1 MPGATDRN
9 TPKARL
15 LGAELRD
22 LREQAGW
29 SGRTLAAELNIAQG
43 TVSRYERGDR
53 TPTVAY
59 VARVLGV
66 LGITGAKYDELIE
79 FAETASEPN
88 LVADS
93 RTTRGLHSHLV
104 ELSEYE
110 RAASRVTHV
119 APLVIPGPF
128 QTRAY
133 ASEIMSSVPT
143 EDRDVRVEMRM
154 ARRETLRSGR
164 EFMAIIAERV
174 LREAMGSRA
183 LILEQVRHLTD
194 LAEWPGVTI
203 RIIPASVQTW
213 TLAHNGSFVLFE
225 FPKATPTIHLEHYR
239 GPTFLHD
246 SQDVEAYREAL
257 GSLIETTLSSEQS
270 LALMADI
277 AEQLER
283 TSSRDANNTDE
294 LAENHVLQPE
304 R

>member
-22 LREQAGW
+22 LREQVGW
-29 SGRTLAAELNIAQG
+29 SGRKLAAELDIAQG

-59 VARVLGV
+59 VSRVLGV

-119 APLVIPGPF
+119 APLVVPGPF

-133 ASEIMSSVPT
+133 AREIMSSVPAD
-143 EDRDVRVEMRM
+143 DRDVRVEMRM

-164 EFMAIIAERV
+164 EFVAVIAERV
-174 LREAMGSRA
+174 LRETMGTQA
-183 LILEQVRHLTD
+183 LMLEQVRHL
-194 LAEWPGVTI
+194 LNLVEWPGVTI

-213 TLAHNGSFVLFE
+213 TLAHNGSFVLLE
-225 FPKATPTIHLEHYR
+225 FAKAAPTIHLEHYR

-246 SQDVEAYREAL
+246 SQDVDAYREAL
-257 GSLIETTLSSEQS
+257 GSLTEATMS
-270 LALMADI
+270 LERSLGLMGDI

-283 TSSRDANNTDE
+283 TSSRDADRTSE
-294 LAENHVLQPE
+294 LAESHVLQSE